1 MSLLLAVTGWDY
13 GPWVER
19 FRTAAPGLDIVTADG
34 TFDPATVRYA
44 AAWNAPEGIFA
55 NLPNVEIVFSLGA
68 GVDHLLKRGDLPD
81 APVVRVVNDDLTM
94 RMTEWVTLQVLLH
107 HRQQR
112 AYDAFQRAGKWE
124 PLWQPVASRVRV
136 GVMGLGVL
144 GRDAVEKLASLGF
157 DVAGW
162 SRSQKEI
169 SGITCYSG
177 DEGLKTFLA
186 RTDILVVLL
195 PSTPDTSGIINAELI
210 RGLAR
215 DGVLPERFP
224 VLINAGR
231 GALQVEA
238 DILATLDDGSL
249 KGASLDVFHIE
260 PLPSDSAFWPHPNVT
275 VTPHVAAESDP
286 QAIADGVVEEI
297 TRYERGEP
305 LRYTVDRGKGY

>member
-94 RMTEWVTLQVLLH
+94 RMTEWVVLQVLMH

-112 AYDAFQRAGKWE
+112 AYDAFQREKKWE
-124 PLWQPVASRVRV
+124 SLWQPAASSVRV

-144 GRDAVEKLASLGF
+144 GRDAAEKLSLLGF

-162 SRSQKEI
+162 SRSPKQI
-169 SGITCYSG
+169 AGIACHCG
-177 DEGLKTFLA
+177 EDGLKAFLA

-195 PSTPDTSGIINAELI
+195 PSTPDTAGIIDKSLLT
-210 RGLAR
+210 GLAQN
-215 DGVLPERFP
+215 GVLPDRFP
-224 VLINAGR
+224 ALINAGR

-238 DILATLDDGSL
+238 DILAALDSGTL
-249 KGASLDVFHIE
+249 KGASLDVFQTE
-260 PLPSDSAFWPHPNVT
+260 PLPADSPLWSHPLVA
-275 VTPHVAAESDP
+275 VSPHVAADSDP
-286 QAIADGVVEEI
+286 QVLADGIAEEI
-297 TRYERGEP
+297 ARHARGEP
-305 LRYTVDRGKGY
+305 LRHTVDRGKGY